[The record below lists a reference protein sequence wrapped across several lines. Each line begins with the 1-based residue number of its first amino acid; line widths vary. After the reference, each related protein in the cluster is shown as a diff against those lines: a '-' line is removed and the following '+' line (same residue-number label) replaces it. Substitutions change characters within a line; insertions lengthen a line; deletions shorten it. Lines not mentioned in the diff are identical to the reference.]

1 LGILGTC
8 KDAQASPRA
17 ALHGSGMNEKPTVLV
32 TGANKGL
39 GYETARR
46 LAELGMSVLVGARDA
61 DRGKHAVSRL
71 CERGADAH
79 FVELDLTDEAASSA
93 AARDVARRFGR
104 LDVLV
109 NNAGIGGGQ
118 LPSQQDLGAMR
129 ALFETNVYGTI
140 AVTQAFLPLLERSPA
155 ARIVNVST
163 TLASLRLAT
172 DPTHRITQ
180 WNALFAYV
188 ASKAALNAF
197 TVRLAHELRPKRIKV
212 NAACPGYV
220 ATDFNQ
226 HRGVRTVEQGAEIIV
241 RLATLLED
249 GPTAG
254 FFDDAGAVAW

>member
-1 LGILGTC
+1 MT
-8 KDAQASPRA
+8 DTT
-17 ALHGSGMNEKPTVLV
+17 TVLI

-46 LAELGMSVLVGARDA
+46 LAALGATVLVGARDRE
-61 DRGKHAVSRL
+61 RGQVAVARL
-71 CERGADAH
+71 REGGADAH
-79 FVELDLTDEAASSA
+79 LVQLDLADAVSIAA
-93 AARDVARRFGR
+93 AARDVGDRFGR

-118 LPSQQDLGAMR
+118 LPSRQNLAAMR
-129 ALFETNVYGTI
+129 SLFETNLFGTI

-163 TLASLRLAT
+163 TLASLGLAT

-180 WNALFAYV
+180 WNELFGYI
-188 ASKAALNAF
+188 ASKAAINSF
-197 TVRLAHELRPKRIKV
+197 TVRLAHELRPQRIKV
-212 NAACPGYV
+212 NSACPGYV

-226 HRGVRTVEQGAEIIV
+226 HRGLRTVEQGAEIIV
-241 RLATLLED
+241 RLATLPED

-254 FFDDAGAVAW
+254 FFDEAGAVAW

>member
-1 LGILGTC
+1 
-8 KDAQASPRA
+8 
-17 ALHGSGMNEKPTVLV
+17 MNDKTTVLV

-39 GYETARR
+39 GFETARR
-46 LAELGMSVLVGARDA
+46 LGERGLTVLVGARDPS
-61 DRGKHAVSRL
+61 RGEDAVARL
-71 CERGADAH
+71 RERGANAH
-79 FVELDLTDEAASSA
+79 LVHLDLTDEASIAV
-93 AARDVARRFGR
+93 AARDIAQRFGR

-118 LPSQQDLGAMR
+118 VPSRQDLRAMR

-140 AVTQAFLPLLERSPA
+140 AVTQALLPLLEQSSA
-155 ARIVNVST
+155 GRIVNVST

-180 WNALFAYV
+180 WNELFAYTT
-188 ASKAALNAF
+188 SKTAINAF
-197 TVRLAHELRPKRIKV
+197 TVRLAHELRSKRIKV

-226 HRGVRTVEQGAEIIV
+226 HRGLRTVEQGAEIIV
-241 RLATLLED
+241 RLATVPDD

-254 FFDDAGAVAW
+254 FFDESGAVEW

>member
-1 LGILGTC
+1 
-8 KDAQASPRA
+8 
-17 ALHGSGMNEKPTVLV
+17 MNDKPTALV

-46 LAELGMSVLVGARDA
+46 LAELGWTVLLGARDLE
-61 DRGKHAVSRL
+61 RGRDALSRL
-71 CERGADAH
+71 REGRADAH
-79 FVELDLTDEAASSA
+79 LVHLDLEDAVSIAA
-93 AARDVARRFGR
+93 AARDVTQRFDR

-118 LPSQQDLGAMR
+118 LPSQQDLTAMR
-129 ALFETNVYGTI
+129 SLFETNVFGTI
-140 AVTQAFLPLLERSPA
+140 AVTQAFLPLLERSAA

-163 TLASLRLAT
+163 TLASLSLAA

-180 WNALFAYV
+180 WNELFGYT
-188 ASKAALNAF
+188 ASKAVINSF
-197 TVRLAHELRPKRIKV
+197 TVRLAHELRTRRIKV

-226 HRGVRTVEQGAEIIV
+226 RRGMRTVEQGAEIIV
-241 RLATLLED
+241 RLATLPED

-254 FFDDAGAVAW
+254 FFDESGAVGW

>member
-1 LGILGTC
+1 MSDKTT
-8 KDAQASPRA
+8 
-17 ALHGSGMNEKPTVLV
+17 ALI

-46 LAELGMSVLVGARDA
+46 LGELGMTVLVGARDPQ
-61 DRGKHAVSRL
+61 RGQDAVARL
-71 CERGADAH
+71 RERGADAH
-79 FVELDLTDEAASSA
+79 LVQLDLADESSIAA
-93 AARDVARRFGR
+93 AARDVTQRFGR

-118 LPSQQDLGAMR
+118 LPSQQDLRAMR

-140 AVTQAFLPLLERSPA
+140 AVTQAFLPLLERSTA
-155 ARIVNVST
+155 GRIVNVST

-180 WNALFAYV
+180 WNELFGYI
-188 ASKAALNAF
+188 ASKAAINSF
-197 TVRLAHELRPKRIKV
+197 TVRLAHELRSKRIKV
-212 NAACPGYV
+212 NSACPGYV

-226 HRGVRTVEQGAEIIV
+226 GRGLRTVEQGAEIIV
-241 RLATLLED
+241 RLGTLSDD

-254 FFDDAGAVAW
+254 FFDENGSVDW

>member
-1 LGILGTC
+1 MTDQTI
-8 KDAQASPRA
+8 
-17 ALHGSGMNEKPTVLV
+17 ALI

-46 LAELGMSVLVGARDA
+46 LGELGATVLGKAAVARL
-61 DRGKHAVSRL
+61 R
-71 CERGADAH
+71 ERRADAH
-79 FVELDLTDEAASSA
+79 LVHLDLTDELGIAA
-93 AARDVARRFGR
+93 AARDVAERFGR

-118 LPSQQDLGAMR
+118 LPSRQDLAAMR
-129 ALFETNVYGTI
+129 AVFETNVYGTI

-155 ARIVNVST
+155 GRIVNVST
-163 TLASLRLAT
+163 TLASLALAT

-180 WNALFAYV
+180 WNELFGYI
-188 ASKAALNAF
+188 ASKAALHAF
-197 TVRLAHELRPKRIKV
+197 TVRLAHELRSRRIQV

-226 HRGVRTVEQGAEIIV
+226 HRGLRTVEQGAEIIV
-241 RLATLLED
+241 RLATLEGD

-254 FFDDAGAVAW
+254 FFDEHGKVEW